1 MAQGFSR
8 GRINMDRELLLEL
21 GTEELPASWLPGLT
35 RQIRD
40 GLDGALRAH
49 RLPADAPVES
59 YSTPR
64 RLTAR
69 IAKIAE
75 RQNDLEELLTGPPV
89 AAAFAADGQPTPAA
103 VGFARKNN
111 IDVNLLERIDTPKG
125 TYLGYRRHQRG
136 KAAVDVLPDVL
147 ATTLRAFS
155 FPKAMHWDAYLEDG
169 KGELLFGR
177 PIRWIL
183 YLYGGRVVPFTIRRT
198 ELSESAAVQEVVS
211 AAVTYGHRFLTTSGR
226 AGRAVKV
233 RTFDDYLSR
242 LGEHF
247 IVLDR
252 QERQDRIAR
261 ALESKAR
268 SLGGRVGSAAMLHS
282 TLLEEVPDLIEY
294 PTVMAGTF
302 AREFLSLPEE
312 VLTTTMIHHQHNF
325 PVLDDA
331 GHLKPAFLVVT
342 NTDAGNEKNVA
353 RNYER
358 VLTAR
363 LRDARFFWDADRQ
376 VRLDDRI
383 ERLKTIRFH
392 KKLGSY
398 FEKAERVE
406 TLARWIAQEPLASG
420 AVADAAATA
429 GRLAKADLATE
440 MVAELT
446 ELQGVMGGIYAREE
460 GQSERVWK
468 AVYYHYLP
476 DSIGVD
482 APPTRPQLGDA
493 AVTWAA
499 VSLADKLDTVVG
511 MFYAG
516 ERPTGSRDP
525 FGLRRQAH
533 GIFKILV
540 DLKELTGLDVRPSLM
555 PLLRKAAEPFAEF
568 ANWPDDAS
576 YRQMITF
583 LLERFQYVLEQ
594 RGYDIRNVRAVARL
608 EESPGDAKRKLEV
621 LPEFTASPDFQKLA
635 VAFKRVKNIAR
646 EVGDDFDV
654 LEVSE
659 PNLANWLK
667 EPAEIDLLK
676 ELDQRG
682 PAIDSVL
689 KSGENLR
696 RAFVE
701 AAQFGPA
708 VDRFFTEIF
717 VMVDDAAL
725 RKARLR
731 LMKRLEQQILRIA
744 DISEIVSETE

>member
-1 MAQGFSR
+1 
-8 GRINMDRELLLEL
+8 MDRELLLEI

-35 RQIRD
+35 RQMRD
-40 GLDGALRAH
+40 GVDAALRAQ
-49 RLPADAPVES
+49 RLNPDAAIES

-75 RQNDLEELLTGPPV
+75 RQTDLEDLITGPPA
-89 AAAFAADGQPTPAA
+89 AAAFGADGQPTPAA
-103 VGFARKNN
+103 VGFAKKNN
-111 IDVNLLERIDTPKG
+111 VDVAELERVETAKG
-125 TYLGYRRHQRG
+125 AYLGVRRHVRG

-147 ATTLRAFS
+147 AATLRSFS
-155 FPKAMHWDAYLEDG
+155 FPKAMQWDAFLEDG

-183 YLYGGRVVPFTIRRT
+183 YLYGGRVVPFTIRRS
-198 ELSESAAVQEVVS
+198 ELAESSSVQEIIS

-233 RTFDDYLSR
+233 RTFDDYQAR
-242 LGEHF
+242 LAEHF
-247 IVLDR
+247 VILDR
-252 QERQDRIAR
+252 RERQDRIAR
-261 ALESKAR
+261 SLEAKAR
-268 SLGGRVGSAAMLHS
+268 GLGGRVGSAVMLHS
-282 TLLEEVPDLIEY
+282 SLLDEVPDLIEY

-302 AREFLSLPEE
+302 SKEFLSLPDE

-325 PVLDDA
+325 PVVDDA
-331 GHLKPAFLVVT
+331 GRLKPAFLVVT
-342 NTDAGNEKNVA
+342 NTDAANEKNVA

-358 VLTAR
+358 VLAAR

-376 VRLDDRI
+376 VPLARRL
-383 ERLKTIRFH
+383 EHLETIRFH

-398 FEKAERVE
+398 LEKSRRIE
-406 TLARWIAQEPLASG
+406 TLARWIADGPLASP
-420 AVADAAATA
+420 ALADDAAAA
-429 GRLAKADLATE
+429 ARLAKADLATE

-460 GQSERVWK
+460 GHSERVWK
-468 AVYYHYLP
+468 AIYHHYLP
-476 DSIGVD
+476 DGVAAD
-482 APPTRPQLGDA
+482 APPARQQLGDA

-511 MFYAG
+511 MFFAG

-533 GIFKILV
+533 GIFKVLV
-540 DLKELTGLDVRPSLM
+540 DLHELTGLAVRP
-555 PLLRKAAEPFAEF
+555 LLIPMLKKAAEAFAPVDQ
-568 ANWPDDAS
+568 WPDGSS
-576 YRQMITF
+576 YSHLITF
-583 LLERFQYVLEQ
+583 LLERYQYLLEQ
-594 RGYDIRNVRAVARL
+594 RGYDIRNVRAVARVD
-608 EESPGDAKRKLEV
+608 ESPVDAKRKLEA
-621 LPEFTASPDFQKLA
+621 LPEFTASPDFRKLA

-646 EVGDDFDV
+646 EAGAGDR
-654 LEVSE
+654 LES
-659 PNLANWLK
+659 PDSHLRTWLQ
-667 EPAEIDLLK
+667 EPAEIALLE
-676 ELDQRG
+676 ELDRRG

-689 KSGENLR
+689 ESGENLR

-717 VMVDDAAL
+717 VMVDDPAL

>member
-1 MAQGFSR
+1 
-8 GRINMDRELLLEL
+8 MDRELLLEL
-21 GTEELPASWLPGLT
+21 GSEEIPASWLPGLT

-49 RLPADAPVES
+49 RLSADAPVES

-75 RQNDLEELLTGPPV
+75 RQNDLEEVVTGPPV
-89 AAAFAADGQPTPAA
+89 ANAFGPDGQPTQAGL
-103 VGFARKNN
+103 GFARKNN
-111 IDVNLLERIDTPKG
+111 IDANLLERIETPKG
-125 TYLGYRRHQRG
+125 TYVGYRRHQRG

-147 ATTLRAFS
+147 ATTLRSFS

-233 RTFDDYLSR
+233 RTFDDYLAR
-242 LGEHF
+242 LAEHF
-247 IVLDR
+247 VILDR

-261 ALESKAR
+261 SLEAKAR
-268 SLGGRVGSAAMLHS
+268 AMGGRVGSAAMLHS

-325 PVLDDA
+325 PVVDDA

-358 VLTAR
+358 VLAAR

-376 VRLDDRI
+376 LRLEDRL

-392 KKLGSY
+392 KNLGSY
-398 FEKAERVE
+398 FEKAQRLE
-406 TLARWIAQEPLASG
+406 TLSRKIAADLLESPDS
-420 AVADAAATA
+420 ADAAATA
-429 GRLAKADLATE
+429 GRLAKADLGSE

-446 ELQGVMGGIYAREE
+446 ELQGVMGGIYARED
-460 GQSERVWK
+460 GQPERVWK
-468 AVYYHYLP
+468 AIYYHYLP
-476 DSIGVD
+476 DSIAMD
-482 APPTRPQLGDA
+482 APPTRQQLGDA

-499 VSLADKLDTVVG
+499 VSLADKLDTLSGLFNVG
-511 MFYAG
+511 
-516 ERPTGSRDP
+516 EKPTGSRDP

-533 GIFKILV
+533 GLFRILV
-540 DLKELTGLDVRPSLM
+540 DLPAMTGLRVRPALEN
-555 PLLRKAAEPFAEF
+555 LLDAAFAQIRPGDER
-568 ANWPDDAS
+568 AS
-576 YRQMITF
+576 ADSHRLLNEF
-583 LLERFQYVLEQ
+583 LLERYRYVLEQ
-594 RGYDIRNVRAVARL
+594 RGYDVRNVRAVVQ
-608 EESPGDAKRKLEV
+608 ESRFMQLNPADALKRLEV

-646 EVGDDFDV
+646 ELGD
-654 LEVSE
+654 SE
-659 PNLANWLK
+659 AETAERTDLPLAQLLK
-667 EPAEIDLLK
+667 EPAEISLVN
-676 ELDQRG
+676 ELDARG
-682 PAIDSVL
+682 PAIDSIL

>member
-1 MAQGFSR
+1 ME
-8 GRINMDRELLLEL
+8 RELLLEL

-40 GLDGALRAH
+40 GLDAALRTH
-49 RLPADAPVES
+49 RLVADAAIEG

-69 IAKIAE
+69 IAKITE
-75 RQNDLEELLTGPPV
+75 RQTDLEELVTGPPV
-89 AAAFAADGQPTPAA
+89 SAAFGADGAPTPAA
-103 VGFARKNN
+103 VGFAKKNN
-111 IDVNLLERIDTPKG
+111 VDVAQLERVDTPKG
-125 TYLGYRRHQRG
+125 TYLGHRKHQRG

-147 ATTLRAFS
+147 ATTLRLFS

-169 KGELLFGR
+169 KGDLLFGR

-198 ELSESAAVQEVVS
+198 ELAESSVVQEIVS

-233 RTFDDYLSR
+233 RTFDDYTAR
-242 LGEHF
+242 LAEHF
-247 IVLDR
+247 VILDR

-261 ALESKAR
+261 GLEAKAR
-268 SLGGRVGSAAMLHS
+268 SLSGRVGGAAMLHS

-302 AREFLSLPEE
+302 SKEFLSLPEE

-325 PVLDDA
+325 PVVDEA
-331 GHLKPAFLVVT
+331 GRLKPAFLVVT
-342 NTDAGNEKNVA
+342 NTDAANEKVVA

-363 LRDARFFWDADRQ
+363 LRDARFFWDADRKIALESR
-376 VRLDDRI
+376 V
-383 ERLKTIRFH
+383 ERLRTIRFH
-392 KKLGSY
+392 KKLGRY
-398 FEKAERVE
+398 FEKTQRVE
-406 TLARWIAQEPLASG
+406 ALARWIASGPLAS
-420 AVADAAATA
+420 ADHADAAGAA
-429 GRLAKADLATE
+429 ARLAKADLATE

-460 GQSERVWK
+460 GQPEHVWK
-468 AVYYHYLP
+468 AMYHHYLP
-476 DSIGVD
+476 DSVGID
-482 APPTRPQLGDA
+482 APPTRQQLGDA

-516 ERPTGSRDP
+516 EKPTGSRDP

-533 GIFKILV
+533 GIFKVLV
-540 DLKELTGLDVRPSLM
+540 DLKELTGLVERPVLM
-555 PLLRKAAEPFAEF
+555 PLLRRAAEPFGELAS
-568 ANWPDDAS
+568 WPESGSVPA
-576 YRQMITF
+576 MMAF
-583 LLERFQYVLEQ
+583 LIERYQYVLEQ
-594 RGYDIRNVRAVARL
+594 RGYDIRNVRAVARI
-608 EESPGDAKRKLEV
+608 EQSPADAKRKLEV
-621 LPEFTASPDFQKLA
+621 LPEFTASADFQKLA

-646 EVGDDFDV
+646 EAGADVDF
-654 LEVSE
+654 LEVSD
-659 PNLANWLK
+659 PDLKRWLK
-667 EPAEIDLLK
+667 EPAELALLQ
-676 ELDQRG
+676 ELERRG
-682 PAIDSVL
+682 PVIDSVL
-689 KSGENLR
+689 ESGENLR

-725 RKARLR
+725 RQARLR

>member
-1 MAQGFSR
+1 
-8 GRINMDRELLLEL
+8 MDRELLLEL

-40 GLDGALRAH
+40 GLAGALKAH
-49 RLPADAPVES
+49 RLSADAPVEG

-75 RQNDLEELLTGPPV
+75 RQTDLEELLTGPPV
-89 AAAFAADGQPTPAA
+89 AAAFGADGAPTPAA

-111 IDVNLLERIDTPKG
+111 IDVAQLDRVETPKG
-125 TYLGYRRHQRG
+125 VYLGYRKHQRG

-147 ATTLRAFS
+147 ATTLRSFS

-169 KGELLFGR
+169 KGDLLFGR

-198 ELSESAAVQEVVS
+198 ELAESAAVQEIVS

-233 RTFDDYLSR
+233 RTFEDYTAR

-247 IVLDR
+247 VILDR

-261 ALESKAR
+261 GLESKAR

-302 AREFLSLPEE
+302 SKEFLSLPEE

-325 PVLDDA
+325 PVVDEA
-331 GHLKPAFLVVT
+331 GRLKPAFLVVT
-342 NTDAGNEKNVA
+342 NTDAGNEKLVA

-363 LRDARFFWDADRQ
+363 LRDARFFFDADRK
-376 VRLDDRI
+376 VPLADRI
-383 ERLKTIRFH
+383 DRLKTIRFH

-398 FEKAERVE
+398 FEKSQRLE
-406 TLARWIAQEPLASG
+406 TLARWIATEPLQSV
-420 AVADAAATA
+420 AVAELAATA

-460 GQSERVWK
+460 QQPDRVWK
-468 AVYYHYLP
+468 AIYHHYLP
-476 DSIGVD
+476 DAVGVD
-482 APPTRPQLGDA
+482 APPTRAQLGDA
-493 AVTWAA
+493 AVSWAA

-533 GIFKILV
+533 GIFKVLV
-540 DLKELTGLDVRPSLM
+540 DLNELTGLAARPILTPM
-555 PLLRKAAEPFAEF
+555 LRKAAEPFGEF
-568 ANWPDDAS
+568 AKWPESGSVPA
-576 YRQMITF
+576 MMAF
-583 LLERFQYVLEQ
+583 LIERYQYVLEQ
-594 RGYDIRNVRAVARL
+594 RGYDIRNVRAVARI

-621 LPEFTASPDFQKLA
+621 LPEFTASADFQKLA
-635 VAFKRVKNIAR
+635 VAFKRVRNIAR
-646 EVGDDFDV
+646 EVGDDYDF
-654 LEVSE
+654 LEASD
-659 PNLANWLK
+659 PNLKTWLK
-667 EPAEIDLLK
+667 EPAELALLE
-676 ELDQRG
+676 ELERRG
-682 PAIDSVL
+682 PVIDSVL

-717 VMVDDAAL
+717 VMVDDAPL

-731 LMKRLEQQILRIA
+731 LMKRLEQHILRIA

>member
-1 MAQGFSR
+1 
-8 GRINMDRELLLEL
+8 MDRELLLEL

-40 GLDGALRAH
+40 GLAGALRTH
-49 RLPADAPVES
+49 RLAADAPVEG

-75 RQNDLEELLTGPPV
+75 RQTDLEELLTGPPV
-89 AAAFAADGQPTPAA
+89 AAAFGADGTPTPAA
-103 VGFARKNN
+103 AGFARKNN
-111 IDVNLLERIDTPKG
+111 VEVAQLERVETPKG
-125 TYLGYRRHQRG
+125 TYLGFRKHQRG

-147 ATTLRAFS
+147 ATTLRSFS
-155 FPKAMHWDAYLEDG
+155 FPKAMRWDAYLEDG
-169 KGELLFGR
+169 KGDLLFGR

-198 ELSESAAVQEVVS
+198 DLAESSVVQEVVS

-233 RTFDDYLSR
+233 RTFEDYIAR

-247 IVLDR
+247 VILDR

-261 ALESKAR
+261 GLEAKAR

-302 AREFLSLPEE
+302 SKEFLSLPDE

-325 PVLDDA
+325 PVVDDA
-331 GHLKPAFLVVT
+331 GRLKPAFLVVT
-342 NTDAGNEKNVA
+342 NTDADNEKVVA

-376 VRLDDRI
+376 VALEARI

-398 FEKAERVE
+398 FEKAQRVE
-406 TLARWIAQEPLASG
+406 ALARWIAVEPLAS
-420 AVADAAATA
+420 AALANDAATA

-460 GQSERVWK
+460 GQPERVWK
-468 AVYYHYLP
+468 AIYYHYLP
-476 DSIGVD
+476 DSVGVD
-482 APPTRPQLGDA
+482 APPTRAQLGDA
-493 AVTWAA
+493 AGTWAA

-511 MFYAG
+511 MFYSG
-516 ERPTGSRDP
+516 EKPTGSRDP

-540 DLKELTGLDVRPSLM
+540 DLPALTGLTARPTLDA
-555 PLLRKAAEPFAEF
+555 LLIEAARLFAALDE
-568 ANWPDDAS
+568 WPAES
-576 YRQMITF
+576 RQAMSDF
-583 LLERFQYVLEQ
+583 LLERYRYVLEQ
-594 RGYDIRNVRAVARL
+594 RGFDVRNVRAVLQESGFAHLSPADALKRL
-608 EESPGDAKRKLEV
+608 EA
-621 LPEFTASPDFQKLA
+621 LPEFTVSPDFQKLA

-646 EVGDDFDV
+646 ELPDADYEAGEKQD
-654 LEVSE
+654 
-659 PNLANWLK
+659 PPLAQLLK
-667 EPAEIDLLK
+667 EPAEIALLQ
-676 ELDQRG
+676 ELERRG
-682 PAIDSVL
+682 PAIDTVL
-689 KSGENLR
+689 ESGENLR

-717 VMVDDAAL
+717 VMVDDAPL

>member
-1 MAQGFSR
+1 
-8 GRINMDRELLLEL
+8 MDRELLLEL

-40 GLDGALRAH
+40 GLDGALRTH
-49 RLPADAPVES
+49 RLVADAPVES

-75 RQNDLEELLTGPPV
+75 RQTDLEELLTGPPV
-89 AAAFAADGQPTPAA
+89 AAAFGADGSPTPAA
-103 VGFARKNN
+103 TGFARKNN
-111 IDVNLLERIDTPKG
+111 VDVTQLERVETPKG
-125 TYLGYRRHQRG
+125 TYLGVRKHQRG
-136 KAAVDVLPDVL
+136 RAAVDVLPDVL
-147 ATTLRAFS
+147 ATTLRSFS

-169 KGELLFGR
+169 KGDLPFGR

-183 YLYGGRVVPFTIRRT
+183 YLYGGRVVPFTVRRT
-198 ELSESAAVQEVVS
+198 ELAESSAVQEVVS

-233 RTFDDYLSR
+233 RTFDDYAAR

-247 IVLDR
+247 VILDR

-261 ALESKAR
+261 GLEAKAR
-268 SLGGRVGSAAMLHS
+268 SLGGRVGAAAMLHS

-302 AREFLSLPEE
+302 SKEFLALPEE

-325 PVLDDA
+325 PVVDET
-331 GHLKPAFLVVT
+331 GRLKPAFLVVT
-342 NTDAGNEKNVA
+342 NTDAANEKVVA

-363 LRDARFFWDADRQ
+363 LRDARFFWDADRE
-376 VRLDDRI
+376 VPLDTRS
-383 ERLKTIRFH
+383 ERLRTIRFH
-392 KKLGSY
+392 KRLGSY
-398 FEKAERVE
+398 FEKTQRVE
-406 TLARWIAQEPLASG
+406 ALARWIAAEPLASP
-420 AVADAAATA
+420 ALADSAAAA

-460 GQSERVWK
+460 GQPERVWK
-468 AVYYHYLP
+468 AIYYHYLP
-476 DSIGVD
+476 DSVAAD
-482 APPTRPQLGDA
+482 APPTRQQLGDA

-499 VSLADKLDTVVG
+499 LSLADKLDTVVG
-511 MFYAG
+511 MFYGG

-525 FGLRRQAH
+525 FGLRRQVH
-533 GIFKILV
+533 GIFKVLV
-540 DLKELTGLDVRPSLM
+540 DLKEITGLSVRPALW
-555 PLLRKAAEPFAEF
+555 PLLDKAAAPFDTF
-568 ANWPDDAS
+568 DKWAS
-576 YRQMITF
+576 GAVKDMTAF
-583 LLERFQYVLEQ
+583 LSERYQHVLEQ

-608 EESPGDAKRKLEV
+608 EQSPVDARRKLEV

-646 EVGDDFDV
+646 ELPDSV
-654 LEVSE
+654 ETVSDMVE
-659 PNLANWLK
+659 PSLTQLLK
-667 EPAEIDLLK
+667 EPAELALLQ
-676 ELDQRG
+676 ELDRRG
-682 PAIDSVL
+682 PEIDRVL
-689 KSGENLR
+689 ESGENLR

-717 VMVDDAAL
+717 VMVDDRAL
-725 RKARLR
+725 RDARLR
-731 LMKRLEQQILRIA
+731 LMKRLEQQILKIA

>member
-1 MAQGFSR
+1 
-8 GRINMDRELLLEL
+8 MDRELLLEL

-40 GLDGALRAH
+40 GIDGALRAH
-49 RLPADAPVES
+49 RLNPDAPIES

-75 RQNDLEELLTGPPV
+75 RQNDIDEVLTGPPV
-89 AAAFAADGQPTPAA
+89 GAAFDAAGQPTPAA

-111 IDVNLLERIDTPKG
+111 VDVNLLERVETPKG

-147 ATTLRAFS
+147 ATTLRSFS

-233 RTFDDYLSR
+233 RTFDDYQAR
-242 LGEHF
+242 LAEHF
-247 IVLDR
+247 VILDR
-252 QERQDRIAR
+252 QERQDRIGR
-261 ALESKAR
+261 TLEAKAR
-268 SLGGRVGSAAMLHS
+268 GLGGRVGGAAMLHS

-325 PVLDDA
+325 PVVDDT

-342 NTDAGNEKNVA
+342 NTDAGNEKSVA

-358 VLTAR
+358 VLGAR

-376 VRLDDRI
+376 HRLDDRL

-398 FEKAERVE
+398 FEKAQRVE
-406 TLARWIAQEPLASG
+406 KLARWIASGPLASPD
-420 AVADAAATA
+420 VAEAAATA

-446 ELQGVMGGIYAREE
+446 ELQGVMGGIYARED
-460 GQSERVWK
+460 GQPERVWK
-468 AVYYHYLP
+468 AIYYQYLP
-476 DSIGVD
+476 DAITPD
-482 APPTRPQLGDA
+482 APPTRQQLGEA

-511 MFYAG
+511 LFYVG
-516 ERPTGSRDP
+516 EKPTGSRDP
-525 FGLRRQAH
+525 FGLRRLAH

-540 DLKELTGLDVRPSLM
+540 DMSALTGLAVRPSLHT
-555 PLLRKAAEPFAEF
+555 LIDETARAFAPVEE
-568 ANWPDDAS
+568 WPADPRQAMDA
-576 YRQMITF
+576 F
-583 LLERFQYVLEQ
+583 LLERYRYVLEQ
-594 RGYDIRNVRAVARL
+594 RGFDVRNVRAVLQETEYRHV
-608 EESPGDAKRKLEV
+608 SPADALKRLEV
-621 LPEFTASPDFQKLA
+621 LPEFTSSPDFVKLA
-635 VAFKRVKNIAR
+635 AAFKRVKNIAR
-646 EVGDDFDV
+646 ELDAGVA
-654 LEVSE
+654 ETAE
-659 PNLANWLK
+659 PPLATLLK
-667 EPAEIDLLK
+667 EPAEIALLH
-676 ELDQRG
+676 ELDARG
-682 PAIDSVL
+682 PVIDSVL

-717 VMVDDAAL
+717 VMVDDLAL

>member
-1 MAQGFSR
+1 
-8 GRINMDRELLLEL
+8 MDRELLLEL

-40 GLDGALRAH
+40 GLDNALRAH
-49 RLPADAPVES
+49 RLSADAPVES

-69 IAKIAE
+69 IAKISE
-75 RQNDLEELLTGPPV
+75 RQNDLEEMLTGPPV
-89 AAAFAADGQPTPAA
+89 ATAFGPDGQPTQAA
-103 VGFARKNN
+103 IGFARKNN
-111 IDVNLLERIDTPKG
+111 IDVNVLARVETPKG

-147 ATTLRAFS
+147 ATALRSFS
-155 FPKAMHWDAYLEDG
+155 FPKAMRWDASLDDG

-183 YLYGGRVVPFTIRRT
+183 YLYGGRVVPFTIRRS

-242 LGEHF
+242 LAEHF
-247 IVLDR
+247 VILDR

-261 ALESKAR
+261 ALEAKAR
-268 SLGGRVGSAAMLHS
+268 GLGGRVGSASMLHS
-282 TLLEEVPDLIEY
+282 TLLDEVPDLIEY

-302 AREFLSLPEE
+302 AREFLTLPEE

-325 PVLDDA
+325 PVVDET

-363 LRDARFFWDADRQ
+363 LRDARFFYDADRK
-376 VRLDDRI
+376 VRLEERV

-398 FEKAERVE
+398 FEKAQRVE
-406 TLARWIAQEPLASG
+406 KLAQWIAEEPLASP
-420 AVADAAATA
+420 AAAGAAAAA

-460 GQSERVWK
+460 GHPEREWK
-468 AVYYHYLP
+468 AIYYHYLP
-476 DSIGVD
+476 DSVAVD
-482 APPTRPQLGDA
+482 APPTRPQLGEA

-533 GIFKILV
+533 GIFKLLV
-540 DLKELTGLDVRPSLM
+540 DLKELTGLSVRPVLM
-555 PLLRKAAEPFAEF
+555 PLLKRAAESLEEF
-568 ANWPDDAS
+568 SKWPDGNVPAL
-576 YRQMITF
+576 MAF
-583 LLERFQYVLEQ
+583 LIERYQFVLEQ
-594 RGYDIRNVRAVARL
+594 RGYDIRNVRAVSRVDD
-608 EESPGDAKRKLEV
+608 SPVDAKRKLEV

-635 VAFKRVKNIAR
+635 IAFKRVKNIAR
-646 EVGDDFDV
+646 ELGNDYHVD
-654 LEVSE
+654 EVSQ
-659 PNLANWLK
+659 PNLRSWLK
-667 EPAEIDLLK
+667 EPAEIALLN
-676 ELDQRG
+676 ELDERG

-725 RKARLR
+725 REARLR

>member
-1 MAQGFSR
+1 
-8 GRINMDRELLLEL
+8 MDRELLLEI
-21 GTEELPASWLPGLT
+21 GTEEIPASWLPGLT
-35 RQIRD
+35 RQMHD
-40 GLDGALRAH
+40 GIDAALRAH
-49 RLPADAPVES
+49 RLNPDAVIES

-75 RQNDLEELLTGPPV
+75 RQTDLEDVITGPPV
-89 AAAFAADGQPTPAA
+89 NAAFGPDGQPTPAA
-103 VGFARKNN
+103 IGFAKKNN
-111 IDVNLLERIDTPKG
+111 VDLAQLERVDTPKG
-125 TYLGYRRHQRG
+125 TYLGVRRHVRG

-147 ATTLRAFS
+147 AATLRGFS
-155 FPKAMHWDAYLEDG
+155 FPKTMHWDAFLEDG

-183 YLYGGRVVPFTIRRT
+183 YLYGGRVVPFTIRRS
-198 ELSESAAVQEVVS
+198 ELAESSSVQEIIS

-233 RTFDDYLSR
+233 RTFDDYQAR

-247 IVLDR
+247 VILDR
-252 QERQDRIAR
+252 RERQDRIAR
-261 ALESKAR
+261 SLEAKAR
-268 SLGGRVGSAAMLHS
+268 SLGGRVGSAVMMHS
-282 TLLEEVPDLIEY
+282 SLLDEVPDLIEY

-302 AREFLSLPEE
+302 AKEFLSLPDE

-325 PVLDDA
+325 PVVDDA
-331 GHLKPAFLVVT
+331 GRLKPAFLVVT
-342 NTDAGNEKNVA
+342 NTDASNEKNVA

-358 VLTAR
+358 VLAAR
-363 LRDARFFWDADRQ
+363 LRDARFFWDADRE
-376 VRLDDRI
+376 VPLADRLA
-383 ERLKTIRFH
+383 RLESIRFH

-398 FEKAERVE
+398 LDKSRRIE
-406 TLARWIAQEPLASG
+406 TLARWIAEQPLGSPAE
-420 AVADAAATA
+420 AEDAAAA

-460 GQSERVWK
+460 GQPERVWK

-476 DSIGVD
+476 DGVGPD
-482 APPTRPQLGDA
+482 APPVRQQLGDA
-493 AVTWAA
+493 AITWAA

-511 MFYAG
+511 LFYAG

-540 DLKELTGLDVRPSLM
+540 DLRELTGLAERPLLM
-555 PLLRKAAEPFAEF
+555 PMLKKATEPFAPLDK
-568 ANWPDDAS
+568 WPEGSDVTHLLA
-576 YRQMITF
+576 F
-583 LLERFQYVLEQ
+583 LIERFQFVLEQ
-594 RGYDIRNVRAVARL
+594 RGYDIRNVRAVARID
-608 EESPGDAKRKLEV
+608 ESPVDAKRKLEA
-621 LPEFTASPDFQKLA
+621 LPEFTASPDFRKLA
-635 VAFKRVKNIAR
+635 VAFKRVKNIAK
-646 EVGDDFDV
+646 EIGEEFDR
-654 LEVSE
+654 LEASE
-659 PNLANWLK
+659 PNLRGLLK
-667 EPAEIDLLK
+667 EPAELALLD

-682 PAIDSVL
+682 PVIDSVL

-708 VDRFFTEIF
+708 IDRFFTEIF
-717 VMVDDAAL
+717 VMVDDPAL
-725 RKARLR
+725 RTARLR
-731 LMKRLEQQILRIA
+731 LMKRLEQLILRIA

>member
-1 MAQGFSR
+1 ME
-8 GRINMDRELLLEL
+8 RELLLEL

-40 GLDGALRAH
+40 GLDSALRTH
-49 RLPADAPVES
+49 RLVADAPVEG

-75 RQNDLEELLTGPPV
+75 RQTDLEELVTGPPV
-89 AAAFAADGQPTPAA
+89 AAAFGADGTPTPAA
-103 VGFARKNN
+103 AGFARKNN
-111 IDVNLLERIDTPKG
+111 VDVAQLEHVDTPKG
-125 TYLGYRRHQRG
+125 PYLGFRKHQRG

-147 ATTLRAFS
+147 ATTLRLFS
-155 FPKAMHWDAYLEDG
+155 FPKAMRWDAYLEDG
-169 KGELLFGR
+169 KGDLLFGR

-198 ELSESAAVQEVVS
+198 ELSESSAVQEVVS

-233 RTFDDYLSR
+233 RTFDDYTAR
-242 LGEHF
+242 LAEHF
-247 IVLDR
+247 VILDR
-252 QERQDRIAR
+252 QERQDRIGR
-261 ALESKAR
+261 GLEAKAR
-268 SLGGRVGSAAMLHS
+268 SLGGRVGAAAMLHS
-282 TLLEEVPDLIEY
+282 SLLEEVPDLIEY

-302 AREFLSLPEE
+302 SKEFLSLPEE

-325 PVLDDA
+325 PVVDET
-331 GHLKPAFLVVT
+331 GRLKPAFLVVT
-342 NTDAGNEKNVA
+342 NTDAANEKVVA

-376 VRLDDRI
+376 VPLDERI
-383 ERLKTIRFH
+383 ERLRTIRFH

-398 FEKAERVE
+398 FEKSQRVE
-406 TLARWIAQEPLASG
+406 KLARWIAAEPLGSPAL
-420 AVADAAATA
+420 ADSAAAA

-460 GQSERVWK
+460 GQPERVWK
-468 AVYYHYLP
+468 AIYYHYLP
-476 DSIGVD
+476 DSVGAD
-482 APPTRPQLGDA
+482 APPTRQQLGEA

-511 MFYAG
+511 MFHAG
-516 ERPTGSRDP
+516 EKPTGSRDP

-533 GIFKILV
+533 GIFKVLI
-540 DLKELTGLDVRPSLM
+540 DLPALTGLSVRFTVAELLVAAQDQFPDSPSWLDEKIHM
-555 PLLRKAAEPFAEF
+555 R
-568 ANWPDDAS
+568 N
-576 YRQMITF
+576 F
-583 LLERFQYVLEQ
+583 LLERARYVLEQ
-594 RGYDIRNVRAVARL
+594 RGFDVRNVRAVFHAGALDELKPSHALKLL
-608 EESPGDAKRKLEV
+608 EA
-621 LPEFTASPDFQKLA
+621 LPEFTASPEFQKLA
-635 VAFKRVKNIAR
+635 VAFKRVKNISKELKDIHIPAIHGSSGV
-646 EVGDDFDV
+646 E
-654 LEVSE
+654 L
-659 PNLANWLK
+659 LK
-667 EPAEIDLLK
+667 EPAELALLE
-676 ELDQRG
+676 ELSRRG
-682 PAIDSVL
+682 PVIDSVL
-689 KSGENLR
+689 ESGENLR

-717 VMVDDAAL
+717 VMVDDRPL
-725 RKARLR
+725 REARLR

>member
-1 MAQGFSR
+1 
-8 GRINMDRELLLEL
+8 MDRELLLEL

-40 GLDGALRAH
+40 GLHGALRTH
-49 RLPADAPVES
+49 RLVADAPVES

-75 RQNDLEELLTGPPV
+75 RQTDLEELLTGPPV
-89 AAAFAADGQPTPAA
+89 AAAFGPDGTATPAA

-111 IDVNLLERIDTPKG
+111 IDVALLERIDTAKG
-125 TYLGYRRHQRG
+125 VYLGYRKHQRG
-136 KAAVDVLPDVL
+136 RAAVDVLPDVL
-147 ATTLRAFS
+147 ATTLRSFS
-155 FPKAMHWDAYLEDG
+155 FPKAMRWDAYLEDG
-169 KGELLFGR
+169 KGDLLFGR

-198 ELSESAAVQEVVS
+198 ELAESSAVQEIVS

-233 RTFDDYLSR
+233 RTFDDYTAR
-242 LGEHF
+242 LAEHF
-247 IVLDR
+247 VILDR

-261 ALESKAR
+261 GLESKAR

-282 TLLEEVPDLIEY
+282 TLLDEVPDLIEY

-302 AREFLSLPEE
+302 SKEFLSLPEE

-325 PVLDDA
+325 PVVDEA
-331 GHLKPAFLVVT
+331 GRLKPAFLVVT
-342 NTDAGNEKNVA
+342 NSDAGNEKAVA

-363 LRDARFFWDADRQ
+363 LRDARFFWDADRK
-376 VRLDDRI
+376 VTLEERI
-383 ERLKTIRFH
+383 ERLRTIRFH

-398 FEKAERVE
+398 DEKTERIAN
-406 TLARWIAQEPLASG
+406 LARWIARDALASP
-420 AVADAAATA
+420 AAADAAAAA

-460 GQSERVWK
+460 GQPERVWK
-468 AVYYHYLP
+468 AIYHHYLP
-476 DSIGVD
+476 DAVGAD
-482 APPTRPQLGDA
+482 APPTRQQLGDA

-511 MFYAG
+511 MFHAG

-533 GIFKILV
+533 GIFKVLV
-540 DLKELTGLDVRPSLM
+540 DLPALTGLPARPTLDTLLAEASNAFA
-555 PLLRKAAEPFAEF
+555 PLDQWLPE
-568 ANWPDDAS
+568 S
-576 YRQMITF
+576 RQAMNEF
-583 LLERFQYVLEQ
+583 LLDRYRYVLEQ
-594 RGYDIRNVRAVARL
+594 RGFDVRNVRAVLQEAAFGGLSPAEALKRL
-608 EESPGDAKRKLEV
+608 EA
-621 LPEFTASPDFQKLA
+621 LPEFTVSPDFQKLA
-635 VAFKRVKNIAR
+635 IAFKRVKNIAR
-646 EVGDDFDV
+646 ELRNDNSDMG
-654 LEVSE
+654 E
-659 PNLANWLK
+659 PPLSTLLK
-667 EPAEIDLLK
+667 EPAEIALLQ
-676 ELDQRG
+676 ELERRG
-682 PAIDSVL
+682 PVIDSVL
-689 KSGENLR
+689 ESGENLR

-717 VMVDDAAL
+717 VMVDDHAL
-725 RKARLR
+725 RQARLR

>member
-1 MAQGFSR
+1 
-8 GRINMDRELLLEL
+8 MDRELLLEI

-49 RLPADAPVES
+49 RLSPDAPVES

-64 RLTAR
+64 RLTVR

-75 RQNDLEELLTGPPV
+75 RQTDLEELVTGPPV
-89 AAAFAADGQPTPAA
+89 AAAFAPDGQPTQAA
-103 VGFARKNN
+103 VGFARKN
-111 IDVNLLERIDTPKG
+111 DVEVSQLERVETPKG
-125 TYLGYRRHQRG
+125 VYLGYRRHQRG

-147 ATTLRAFS
+147 ATTLRSFS
-155 FPKAMHWDAYLEDG
+155 FPKAMHWDAFLEDG

-177 PIRWIL
+177 PIRWLL

-198 ELSESAAVQEVVS
+198 ELAESATVQEVVS

-233 RTFDDYLSR
+233 RTFDDYQAR
-242 LGEHF
+242 LAEHF
-247 IVLDR
+247 VILDR
-252 QERQDRIAR
+252 QERHDRIGR
-261 ALESKAR
+261 GLESKAR
-268 SLGGRVGSAAMLHS
+268 SLGGRVGSAAVLHS
-282 TLLEEVPDLIEY
+282 TLLDEVPDLIEY

-302 AREFLSLPEE
+302 AKEFLSLPEE

-325 PVLDDA
+325 PVVDDA

-342 NTDAGNEKNVA
+342 NSDTANEKNIA

-363 LRDARFFWDADRQ
+363 LRDARFFWDADR
-376 VRLDDRI
+376 RIPLEDRI
-383 ERLKTIRFH
+383 DRLKTIRFH
-392 KKLGSY
+392 RKLGSY
-398 FEKAERVE
+398 FDKTQRVE
-406 TLARWIAQEPLASG
+406 QLARWIAVEPLGIERAG
-420 AVADAAATA
+420 DAAMVA

-460 GQSERVWK
+460 GHPGEVWK
-468 AVYYHYLP
+468 AIYYHYLP
-476 DSIGVD
+476 DSPVAD
-482 APPTRPQLGDA
+482 APPTRAQLGDA

-540 DLKELTGLDVRPSLM
+540 DLQEVTSLPVRPTLM
-555 PLLRKAAEPFAEF
+555 PLLKRAAEPFAEF
-568 ANWPDDAS
+568 GKWESGVTDMMA
-576 YRQMITF
+576 F
-583 LLERFQYVLEQ
+583 LIERYQHVLEQ
-594 RGYDIRNVRAVARL
+594 RGYDIRNVRAVARID
-608 EESPGDAKRKLEV
+608 ESPIDALRKLEV
-621 LPEFTASPDFQKLA
+621 LPEFTSSTDFRKLA

-646 EVGDDFDV
+646 EAGDDVDR
-654 LEVSE
+654 LEVSDR
-659 PNLANWLK
+659 NLRQWLT
-667 EPAEIDLLK
+667 EPAEIDLLQ
-676 ELDQRG
+676 ELDERG
-682 PAIDSVL
+682 PEIDRVL
-689 KSGENLR
+689 KSGQNFR

-717 VMVDDAAL
+717 VMVDDVAL

-744 DISEIVSETE
+744 DISELVSETE

>member
-1 MAQGFSR
+1 ME
-8 GRINMDRELLLEL
+8 RELLLEI
-21 GTEELPASWLPGLT
+21 GTEELPASWLPALT

-40 GLDGALRAH
+40 GLDGALRLH
-49 RLPADAPVES
+49 RLIPDAPVES

-75 RQNDLEELLTGPPV
+75 RQTDLEELLTGPPV
-89 AAAFAADGQPTPAA
+89 AASFTADGAPTPAA

-111 IDVNLLERIDTPKG
+111 VDVAQLERVETAKG
-125 TYLGYRRHQRG
+125 AYLGYRKHQRG
-136 KAAVDVLPDVL
+136 KAAVDVLPAVL
-147 ATTLRAFS
+147 AATLRAFS

-169 KGELLFGR
+169 KGDLLFGR

-183 YLYGGRVVPFTIRRT
+183 YLYGGRVVPFTVRRT
-198 ELSESAAVQEVVS
+198 ELAESSTAQEVVS

-233 RTFDDYLSR
+233 RTFDDYRAR
-242 LGEHF
+242 LAEHF
-247 IVLDR
+247 VILER
-252 QERQDRIAR
+252 RERQDRIAR
-261 ALESKAR
+261 GLEAKAR
-268 SLGGRVGSAAMLHS
+268 SLGGRVGSSAMLHS

-302 AREFLSLPEE
+302 SKEFLSLPDE

-325 PVLDDA
+325 PVVDET

-342 NTDAGNEKNVA
+342 NTDAANEKNVA

-358 VLTAR
+358 VLAAR
-363 LRDARFFWDADRQ
+363 LRDARFFWEADRM
-376 VRLDDRI
+376 VPLDNRV

-392 KKLGSY
+392 KHLGTY

-406 TLARWIAQEPLASG
+406 RLARWIAEKPFGSPEL
-420 AVADAAATA
+420 ADAAAAA
-429 GRLAKADLATE
+429 GRFAKADLATE
-440 MVAELT
+440 MVSELT

-460 GQSERVWK
+460 GQPARVWK

-476 DSIGVD
+476 DAVGPD
-482 APPTRPQLGDA
+482 APPTRQQLGDA

-499 VSLADKLDTVVG
+499 TSLADKLDTVVG
-511 MFYAG
+511 MFHAG
-516 ERPTGSRDP
+516 EKPTGSRDP

-540 DLKELTGLDVRPSLM
+540 DLTTLTGLPARPTLDLFIDEAANAFA
-555 PLLRKAAEPFAEF
+555 PLGQ
-568 ANWPDDAS
+568 WPAQHRQAMDA
-576 YRQMITF
+576 F
-583 LLERFQYVLEQ
+583 LLDRYRYVLEQ
-594 RGYDIRNVRAVARL
+594 RGFDVRNVRAVLQESGFARL
-608 EESPGDAKRKLEV
+608 GPSDALKRLEA
-621 LPEFTASPDFQKLA
+621 LPEFTVSADFRKLA

-646 EVGDDFDV
+646 ELSNGDASTAETADIAR
-654 LEVSE
+654 L
-659 PNLANWLK
+659 LK
-667 EPAEIDLLK
+667 EPAELALLD
-676 ELDQRG
+676 ELKRRG

-689 KSGENLR
+689 ESGENLR

-717 VMVDDAAL
+717 VMVEDAAL
-725 RKARLR
+725 RTARLR

>member
-1 MAQGFSR
+1 
-8 GRINMDRELLLEL
+8 MDRELLLEL

-40 GLDGALRAH
+40 GLAVALGTH
-49 RLPADAPVES
+49 RLVADAPIEG

-75 RQNDLEELLTGPPV
+75 RQTDLEELLTGPPV
-89 AAAFAADGQPTPAA
+89 AAAFDAAGAPTPAA
-103 VGFARKNN
+103 VGFARKNSV
-111 IDVNLLERIDTPKG
+111 DVAHLEHVETAKG
-125 TYLGYRRHQRG
+125 VYLGHRRHHRG

-147 ATTLRAFS
+147 ATTLRSFS

-169 KGELLFGR
+169 KGDLLFGR

-198 ELSESAAVQEVVS
+198 ELAESSAVQEIVS

-233 RTFDDYLSR
+233 RTFDDYTAR

-247 IVLDR
+247 VVLDR

-261 ALESKAR
+261 GLESKAR
-268 SLGGRVGSAAMLHS
+268 SLGGRVGPAAALHS

-294 PTVMAGTF
+294 PTVLAGTF
-302 AREFLSLPEE
+302 SKDFLSLPEE

-325 PVLDDA
+325 PVVDDA
-331 GHLKPAFLVVT
+331 GRLKPAFLVVT
-342 NTDAGNEKNVA
+342 NTDSGNEKIVA

-363 LRDARFFWDADRQ
+363 LRDARFFWDADRK
-376 VRLDDRI
+376 VSLEARI
-383 ERLKTIRFH
+383 ERLRTIRFH
-392 KKLGSY
+392 KRLGSY
-398 FEKAERVE
+398 FEKAQRVE
-406 TLARWIAQEPLASG
+406 KLARWIVEEQFRSPAS
-420 AVADAAATA
+420 ADAAGTA

-446 ELQGVMGGIYAREE
+446 ELQGVIGGIYAREE
-460 GQSERVWK
+460 GHPERVWK
-468 AVYYHYLP
+468 AIYYHYLP
-476 DSIGVD
+476 DSVGAD
-482 APPTRPQLGDA
+482 APPTRQQLGDA
-493 AVTWAA
+493 AISWAA

-511 MFYAG
+511 MFCAG
-516 ERPTGSRDP
+516 EKPTGSRDP

-540 DLKELTGLDVRPSLM
+540 DLPALTGLTARPTLDTLLDEVWNSFSLSIAGA
-555 PLLRKAAEPFAEF
+555 PE
-568 ANWPDDAS
+568 S
-576 YRQMITF
+576 RQAMNEF
-583 LLERFQYVLEQ
+583 LLDRYRYVLEQ
-594 RGYDIRNVRAVARL
+594 RGFDVRNVRAVLQESRFAQLNPSDTLKRL
-608 EESPGDAKRKLEV
+608 EA
-621 LPEFTASPDFQKLA
+621 LPEFTGSPDFQKLA

-646 EVGDDFDV
+646 ELPDANATVVDMV
-654 LEVSE
+654 E
-659 PNLANWLK
+659 PPLSKQLK
-667 EPAEIDLLK
+667 EPAELALLE
-676 ELDQRG
+676 ELERRG
-682 PAIDSVL
+682 PEIDRVL
-689 KSGENLR
+689 ESGENLR

-717 VMVDDAAL
+717 VMVDDRAL
-725 RKARLR
+725 REARLR

>member
-1 MAQGFSR
+1 
-8 GRINMDRELLLEL
+8 MDRELLLEL

-40 GLDGALRAH
+40 GLDGALRTH
-49 RLPADAPVES
+49 RLSADAPVES

-69 IAKIAE
+69 IAKISE
-75 RQNDLEELLTGPPV
+75 RQNDLDELLTGPP
-89 AAAFAADGQPTPAA
+89 ADKAFGPDGQPTQAA

-111 IDVNLLERIDTPKG
+111 IDINLLDRIETPKG

-147 ATTLRAFS
+147 ATALRSFS
-155 FPKAMHWDAYLEDG
+155 FPKAMHWDAYLDDG

-183 YLYGGRVVPFTIRRT
+183 YLYGGRVVPFSIRRT

-242 LGEHF
+242 LAEHF
-247 IVLDR
+247 VILDR

-261 ALESKAR
+261 ALEAKAR
-268 SLGGRVGSAAMLHS
+268 SLGGRVGSASMLHS
-282 TLLEEVPDLIEY
+282 TLLDEVPDLIEY

-302 AREFLSLPEE
+302 AREFLTLPEE

-325 PVLDDA
+325 PVVDDA

-342 NTDAGNEKNVA
+342 NTDAGNEKNVG

-358 VLTAR
+358 VLAAR
-363 LRDARFFWDADRQ
+363 LRDARFFYDADRK
-376 VRLDDRI
+376 VRLEERVD
-383 ERLKTIRFH
+383 RLKTIRFH

-398 FEKAERVE
+398 FEKAQRVE
-406 TLARWIAQEPLASG
+406 HLAQWIAEEPLG
-420 AVADAAATA
+420 TPAAAGAAAAA

-446 ELQGVMGGIYAREE
+446 ELQGVMGGIYARDE
-460 GQSERVWK
+460 GHPERVWK
-468 AVYYHYLP
+468 AIYYHYLP
-476 DSIGVD
+476 DSVAVD
-482 APPTRPQLGDA
+482 APPARQQLGEA

-516 ERPTGSRDP
+516 EKPTGSRDP

-533 GIFKILV
+533 GIFKLLV
-540 DLKELTGLDVRPSLM
+540 DLREVTALSVRPTLGG
-555 PLLRKAAEPFAEF
+555 LLDKAWEM
-568 ANWPDDAS
+568 
-576 YRQMITF
+576 YRPSDQWAPESRLAMNEF
-583 LLERFQYVLEQ
+583 LLDRYRYVLEQ
-594 RGYDIRNVRAVARL
+594 RGYDVRNVRAVARI
-608 EESPGDAKRKLEV
+608 EDSPVDAKRKLEA

-646 EVGDDFDV
+646 ELSDGHETSDAG
-654 LEVSE
+654 LR
-659 PNLANWLK
+659 NLLK
-667 EPAEIDLLK
+667 EPAEIALLQ
-676 ELDQRG
+676 ELDERG
-682 PAIDSVL
+682 PTIDSVL

-725 RKARLR
+725 RTARLR

>member
-1 MAQGFSR
+1 ME
-8 GRINMDRELLLEL
+8 RELLLEI
-21 GTEELPASWLPGLT
+21 GTEELPASWLPALT

-40 GLDGALRAH
+40 GLDGALRLH
-49 RLPADAPVES
+49 RLIPDAPVES

-75 RQNDLEELLTGPPV
+75 RQTDLEELLTGPPV
-89 AAAFAADGQPTPAA
+89 AASFAADGAPTPAA
-103 VGFARKNN
+103 IGFARKNN
-111 IDVNLLERIDTPKG
+111 VDVAQLERVETAKG
-125 TYLGYRRHQRG
+125 TYLGYRKHQRG
-136 KAAVDVLPDVL
+136 RAAVDVLPTVL
-147 ATTLRAFS
+147 AATLRAFS

-169 KGELLFGR
+169 KGDLLFGR

-183 YLYGGRVVPFTIRRT
+183 YLYGGRVVPFTIRRS
-198 ELSESAAVQEVVS
+198 ELAESSTAQEVVS

-233 RTFDDYLSR
+233 RTFDDYRAR
-242 LGEHF
+242 LAEHF
-247 IVLDR
+247 VILER
-252 QERQDRIAR
+252 RERQDRIAR
-261 ALESKAR
+261 GLEAKAR

-282 TLLEEVPDLIEY
+282 TLLDEVPDLIEY

-302 AREFLSLPEE
+302 SKEFLSLPEE

-325 PVLDDA
+325 PVVDETS
-331 GHLKPAFLVVT
+331 HLKPAFLVVT
-342 NTDAGNEKNVA
+342 NTDAANEKIVA

-363 LRDARFFWDADRQ
+363 LRDARFFWEADRI
-376 VRLDDRI
+376 VPLDKRV

-392 KKLGSY
+392 KHLGTY

-406 TLARWIAQEPLASG
+406 RLARWIAKTPLGSPDS
-420 AVADAAATA
+420 ADAAAAA

-440 MVAELT
+440 MVSELT

-460 GQSERVWK
+460 GQPSRVWK

-476 DSIGVD
+476 DAVGPD
-482 APPTRPQLGDA
+482 APPSRQQLGDA

-499 VSLADKLDTVVG
+499 TSLADKVDTLVG
-511 MFYAG
+511 MFHAG
-516 ERPTGSRDP
+516 EKPTGSRDP

-540 DLKELTGLDVRPSLM
+540 DLPALTGLAARPTLDM
-555 PLLRKAAEPFAEF
+555 FIEEAAKAFVPLDQ
-568 ANWPDDAS
+568 WPAQNRQAMDA
-576 YRQMITF
+576 F
-583 LLERFQYVLEQ
+583 LLDRYRYVLEQ
-594 RGYDIRNVRAVARL
+594 RGFDVRNVRAVLQENGFARL
-608 EESPGDAKRKLEV
+608 GPSDALRRLEV
-621 LPEFTASPDFQKLA
+621 LPEFTVSPDFRKLA

-646 EVGDDFDV
+646 ELGNGDASTAETADIAQ
-654 LEVSE
+654 L
-659 PNLANWLK
+659 LK
-667 EPAEIDLLK
+667 EPAEIALLD
-676 ELDQRG
+676 ELKRRG

-689 KSGENLR
+689 ESGENLR

-717 VMVDDAAL
+717 VMVEDAAL
-725 RKARLR
+725 RTARLR